1 MPLVRFSISIEKELV
16 DKFDKILK
24 TDRYKNRSKAI
35 TDLINNY
42 LLEKRISLMK
52 NPDVSGIIAMVYD
65 HHKRLL
71 TEEITHIQHHFLD
84 IIISTQHIH
93 LNKNRCLEIVA
104 IKGKHKKIK
113 ELYNKL
119 RSLKGVINTKLVISD
134 WFSLIKLT
142 YRGF

>member
-134 WFSLIKLT
+134 
-142 YRGF
+142 